1 MFPLANSATIPAP
14 TNKLTIPRR
23 LGLKGNMTHCTPI
36 TENAPEPSS
45 SRILQPK
52 PSLVFAVSSSL
63 AILAQVKLYRR
74 SGQDRLEQERCSS
87 SVRVK
92 DAFQH
97 ERAAL
102 GEAAHLLATGLRSQ
116 VMT

>member
-97 ERAAL
+97 ERAAP